1 MNLRSTLIAAGAA
14 ATLLAAGAIGAVS
27 TASAQTPGTTPPA
40 AEGKRQHVRDDFL
53 SRLAANLNVS
63 LDQFKAA
70 VKNAELQ
77 TVDDLVADGTLTAD
91 QAAKLKDKIN
101 SNDGLAIG
109 RFLGEHRGHYKHG
122 GDGEVR
128 ERARRLVVVSSAKAI
143 GITPKELV
151 GDLKGG
157 QSIAEVAAAHGV
169 SLDAVKA
176 AITADAK
183 AALDKA
189 VANGKMTQVRE
200 DAALQKLA
208 AQLDTILNK
217 KKA

>member
-14 ATLLAAGAIGAVS
+14 VTLLAAGSLGAIS
-27 TASAQTPGTTPPA
+27 TASAQTPGQTPPA
-40 AEGKRQHVRDDFL
+40 AEGNGQHVRQDFF
-53 SRLAANLNVS
+53 SRLAATLNVS

-70 VKNAELQ
+70 VKSAELQ

-91 QAAKLKDKIN
+91 QGAKIKDKIN

-109 RFLGEHRGHYKHG
+109 RFLREHRGHYGPG
-122 GDGEVR
+122 GPGELR
-128 ERARRLVVVSSAKAI
+128 ERVRRLVVVSSAKAI

-157 QSIAEVAAAHGV
+157 QSIADVATAHGV
-169 SLDAVKA
+169 SLDTVKA

-189 VANGKMTQVRE
+189 VANGKMTQARE

-208 AQLDTILNK
+208 DQLDTILNK

>member
-1 MNLRSTLIAAGAA
+1 MNLRSTLIAAAA
-14 ATLLAAGAIGAVS
+14 AVTLLAAGSIGAVS

-40 AEGKRQHVRDDFL
+40 AAGKRQQLRDDFL
-53 SRLAANLNVS
+53 SKLAANLNVS

-70 VKNAELQ
+70 VKSAELQ

-91 QAAKLKDKIN
+91 QGAKMKDKIN

-109 RFLGEHRGHYKHG
+109 RFLGQHRGHYKQG
-122 GDGEVR
+122 GPGEVR
-128 ERARRLVVVSSAKAI
+128 ERARRLIVVSSAKAI
-143 GITPKELV
+143 GITPKELL

-157 QSIAEVAAAHGV
+157 QSIADVAAAHGV
-169 SLDAVKA
+169 SLDVVKA

-189 VANGKMTQVRE
+189 VANGKLTQAKE
-200 DAALQKLA
+200 DAMLQKLA

-217 KKA
+217 KKS